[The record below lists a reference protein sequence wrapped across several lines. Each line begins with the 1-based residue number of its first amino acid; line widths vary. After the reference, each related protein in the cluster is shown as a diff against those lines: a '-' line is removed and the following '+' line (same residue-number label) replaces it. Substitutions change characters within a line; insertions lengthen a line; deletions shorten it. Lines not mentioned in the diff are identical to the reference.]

1 MDAITSSNAGS
12 VASLTTP
19 STTNAASTASTT
31 PESARV
37 KDGRTSASAQ
47 AGPYGNAS
55 ATAGSADIPEPPL
68 GAPGPGLGQE
78 VLDRAFAEQAKLEK
92 ELKSVDPTTPEG
104 SKRMSE
110 IIRQLNRMDE
120 MIHMVNEMRKNRHD
134 ANMAVISNIA
144 S

>member
-1 MDAITSSNAGS
+1 MDPITSSNAGS
-12 VASLTTP
+12 VASLTTSP
-19 STTNAASTASTT
+19 ASSAGSTA

-37 KDGRTSASAQ
+37 TDGGTSASAQ
-47 AGPYGNAS
+47 AGRYGNAS
-55 ATAGSADIPEPPL
+55 ATAGSAEIPEPPA
-68 GAPGPGLGQE
+68 GPPDPGLGQE

-92 ELKSVDPTTPEG
+92 DLKGVDPTTPEG

-134 ANMAVISNIA
+134 ANMAVIANIA